1 MIALPWFSSLIIAL
15 LALSTG
21 LQWWLSVRQIRHV
34 RTHRHAVPTDFAA
47 DISLTDHQKAADYTV
62 AKVRFSRFGILLDAI
77 WLLAITLGGGMAYLH
92 AVLGQWIS
100 APLWHAVATVVSLLL
115 LQSLVQL
122 PLSLW
127 RTFRLE
133 ARFGFNRMTLPLFLA
148 DMLKG
153 ALLGAAVGIPFLAG
167 ALWLVQSM
175 GGHWWLYVWFAWV
188 GFNVLMLAL
197 YPTFIAPLF
206 NRFQALEDDTLKA
219 RIHQLLQR
227 CGFASSG
234 IFVMD
239 GSRRSSHGNAY
250 FTGFGQNKRIVFFDT
265 LLERLSPEEIESV
278 LAHELGHFKRKHI
291 TQRLIWMFLMAL
303 AALAAAGWTLQQAW
317 FYQGVGLAQM
327 DTSLGL
333 FLFFSIAPLFTLPLA
348 PISSHFSRKH
358 EFEADAFAAQHA
370 SAKALIS
377 GLVKLYRDNAST
389 LTPDPVH
396 SLFHDSHPPA
406 AIRIAALH
414 AAQG

>member
-1 MIALPWFSSLIIAL
+1 MTTLNWFSILIITL

-21 LQWWLSVRQIRHV
+21 LQWWLTSRQIRHV
-34 RTHRHAVPTDFAA
+34 QAHRPAVPADFAA
-47 DISLTDHQKAADYTV
+47 DISLADHQKAADYTV
-62 AKVRFSRFGILLDAI
+62 AKARLSRFGIVLDAA
-77 WLLAITLGGGMAYLH
+77 WLLAITLGGGMAQLH
-92 AVLGQWIS
+92 AVLGQWFS
-100 APLWHAVATVVSLLL
+100 SPLWHAVATVISLLL
-115 LQSLVQL
+115 LQSLLQL

-133 ARFGFNRMTLPLFLA
+133 ARFGFNRMTLPLFLI
-148 DMLKG
+148 DMVKG
-153 ALLGAAVGIPFLAG
+153 AALGAVVGIPFLAG
-167 ALWLVQSM
+167 ALWLLQSM
-175 GGHWWLYVWFAWV
+175 GAYWWLYVWLAWL

-206 NRFQALEDDTLKA
+206 NRFKPLEDETLKA

-234 IFVMD
+234 VFVMD

-265 LLERLSPEEIESV
+265 LLERLNPEEIESV

-291 TQRLIWMFLMAL
+291 IQRLIWMFLMAL
-303 AALAAAGWTLQQAW
+303 VALAAAGWTLQQAW
-317 FYQGVGLAQM
+317 FYQGVGLAQV

-333 FLFFSIAPLFTLPLA
+333 FLFFCIAPLFTLPLA
-348 PISSHFSRKH
+348 PLSSHFSRKH
-358 EFEADAFAAQHA
+358 EFEADAFAVEHA
-370 SAKALIS
+370 SANALVS

-414 AAQG
+414 AARG